1 LAQDISVTHVAQRRT
16 MSSYFSKGFSLIE
29 LMIALAVAAIIAAIA
44 VPAYQDHMLRARIPE
59 ATSTLSALAMRLEQH
74 YQDHHKYGTTE
85 DGCAVAMPA
94 NQFFTFQCAAQN
106 GGQSFLLTA
115 TGRGGGQIAEFT
127 FTLDQNGSA
136 TTTRLPETWGKTP
149 ATCWVTKRDAQC

>member
-1 LAQDISVTHVAQRRT
+1 MFSYC
-16 MSSYFSKGFSLIE
+16 SSNCSLYFSKGFSLIE

-44 VPAYQDHMLRARIPE
+44 VPAYQDHMLRAHIPD

-74 YQDHHKYGTTE
+74 YQDHREYGTTK
-85 DGCAVAMPA
+85 DGCAVAMPTH
-94 NQFFTFQCAAQN
+94 QFFTFNCVAQN

-115 TGRGGGQIAEFT
+115 SGQGKGQISEFA

-136 TTTRLPETWGKTP
+136 KTTQLPKAWGKTP
-149 ATCWVTKRDAQC
+149 ANCWVTKRNATC